1 MKKISI
7 LAGLFLQ
14 LLCFISCDKEKG
26 NYTYHPINEI
36 SFAGF
41 DTTNGYTATFGD
53 TLSISPV
60 LNYSLDASG
69 THKYSYEWSVNQ
81 GFAGDRIISTEKD
94 LKVRIDE
101 LPGSYPLQYRVT
113 DLNTGVIFHIRS
125 TLLVRTDVYEGYLV
139 LSDVGG
145 SSRLDMLS
153 YDKVGVKFT
162 QYTDVLKKQGS
173 SLPTQGQP
181 YKVVCSRAIQSAF
194 NYSDSTYGIY
204 LLTATGTNRIHPETF
219 NWAPTYDIRYEVAG
233 DIAPDFKADNLMVD
247 PQFYYL
253 TYYMASANN
262 VYVKS
267 GGGSPLYIL
276 PINKYVG
283 QPLFKASPYVVAD
296 GAGNAVLF
304 NMDNLSFA
312 VTTSNL
318 SATTVTDPLLPKPG
332 EIPFPKGSNLVW
344 MDKSASGYGFA
355 ITKNPVTGIDSLT
368 KFLPGSL
375 PSYSKPLNATDIDL
389 ATHFA
394 VSSNPEYLFYS
405 VGGKVYEYD
414 LSLQTSKLMLDKGA
428 SQITYLNFEQFAHTS
443 AYPATY
449 GVWMRYLSIGSYDP
463 GGVAG
468 ANGTLEQYGVV
479 DANEPLVF
487 KRSWTGFGKITS
499 VAYRER

>member
-14 LLCFISCDKEKG
+14 LLCFISCNKDKG
-26 NYTYHPINEI
+26 NYAYHAINEI
-36 SFAGF
+36 SFSGF
-41 DTTNGYTATFGD
+41 DTTNGYKASFGD

-60 LNYSLDASG
+60 VTNSLDAGG

-81 GFAGDRIISTEKD
+81 GFNGDRIISTDKD

-101 LPGSYPLQYRVT
+101 LPGSYPLQFRVT
-113 DLNTGVIFHIRS
+113 DLTTGVLFHIRS

-139 LSDVGG
+139 LNDVGG

-153 YDKVGVKFT
+153 YDGVAGTFT

-173 SLPTQGQP
+173 SLPAQGQP
-181 YKVVCSRAIQSAF
+181 YKVLCTRAIQSAF

-204 LLTATGTNRIHPETF
+204 LLTASGTNRIHPETF
-219 NWAPTYDIRYEVAG
+219 DWKSTYNIRYEVTG
-233 DIAPDFKADNLMVD
+233 SIDQDFKADNMQID

-253 TYYMASANN
+253 TYYMVSSNN
-262 VYVKS
+262 VYVRS
-267 GGGSPLYIL
+267 GGGSALYNL

-283 QPLFKASPYVVAD
+283 RPLFKASPYVVAD
-296 GAGNAVLF
+296 GRGNAVLF
-304 NMDNLSFA
+304 NMDSLSF
-312 VTTSNL
+312 VTTSSL
-318 SATTVTDPLLPKPG
+318 TATTVTDPPPH
-332 EIPFPKGSNLVW
+332 EFPKGDELVW
-344 MDKSASGYGFA
+344 MDNSASGYGFA
-355 ITKNPVTGIDSLT
+355 ITKTPNTTNYTLT
-368 KFLPGSL
+368 KFLPGSA
-375 PSYSKPLNATDIDL
+375 PEYSKPLTATDIDQ

-394 VSSNPEYLFYS
+394 VSSTPEYLFYS

-428 SQITYLNFEQFAHTS
+428 SQITYLAFEQFTHIS
-443 AYPATY
+443 AFPATY
-449 GVWMRYLSIGSYDP
+449 GTWVRWLSVGSYNQ
-463 GGVAG
+463 AG
-468 ANGTLEQYGVV
+468 ANGTLEQYGIV